1 MSSMASYK
9 VVSNRVVGK
18 KAGESIT
25 DEELGDANVEALI
38 EAGHLAPAIGKK
50 KNDEPKVEV

>member
-1 MSSMASYK
+1 MASYK
-9 VVSNRVVGK
+9 VVSNRVSGK

-25 DEELGDANVEALI
+25 DEELGGVNVEALI
-38 EAGHLAPAIGKK
+38 EAGHLAPAIAKK